1 MKPRALAV
9 AALVAALAIPVAAD
23 AHVLTPKHPAKP
35 AKHLVKHKVVVPPRV
50 LCICI
55 TGPVPAPDPQA
66 QAELEAQY
74 DQDLIAHGLDPVYG
88 TTTVT
93 TATLSTTGG

>member
-9 AALVAALAIPVAAD
+9 AALVAALAIPAAAD
-23 AHVLTPKHPAKP
+23 ARVLTQKHPAKP
-35 AKHLVKHKVVVPPRV
+35 AKHLVKHKLVVPRV

-55 TGPVPAPDPQA
+55 TGPASVPDPQA
-66 QAELEAQY
+66 QAEMEAQY

-93 TATLSTTGG
+93 TAVASTTTG